1 MGELFSKSS
10 PIPLQKLSRNNY
22 QNGFLHT
29 DRRSTQAFACFCY
42 RKRLGTA
49 ETLSA
54 KRVVWRQSEPSERP
68 VPTKF
73 VYPIVGTG
81 VLDGPTP
88 LKNIAYKNGI
98 ALAIPFSAF
107 YSTLFSS
114 FFLSKRMVPMIA
126 EERFKVSPIIPP
138 QEKKMML

>member
-1 MGELFSKSS
+1 MRFLWGNFF
-10 PIPLQKLSRNNY
+10 QKVPPYPFKNFRATIIKMDFY
-22 QNGFLHT
+22 IRIDG
-29 DRRSTQAFACFCY
+29 R

-54 KRVVWRQSEPSERP
+54 KRAVWRQSEPSERP

-81 VLDGPTP
+81 VLDGPSP

-107 YSTLFSS
+107 YSALFSS
-114 FFLSKRMVPMIA
+114 FFLSKRIVPIIA
-126 EERFKVSPIIPP
+126 DVRLSVSPMMPP
-138 QEKKMML
+138 SEKKMKL

>member
-1 MGELFSKSS
+1 MGELFEKSS
-10 PIPLQKLSRNNY
+10 PMPPQKLSRNNY

-54 KRVVWRQSEPSERP
+54 KRVVWRQSDPSERP

-73 VYPIVGTG
+73 VYPIVGTDI
-81 VLDGPTP
+81 LDGPSP

-98 ALAIPFSAF
+98 AFAIPFSAF
-107 YSTLFSS
+107 YSALFSS
-114 FFLSKRMVPMIA
+114 FFLSKRIVPIIA
-126 EERFKVSPIIPP
+126 DVRLSVSPMMPP
-138 QEKKMML
+138 SEKKMKL